1 MTPTSSRPRSKNTI
15 REKRK
20 VRFLGVMAKILGCI
34 ALVLMVAAVFRVV
47 MAKMWE
53 IPGAESAM
61 AETRQDSAAPS
72 DRTALTP
79 SVAIAVVPSEVAA
92 VVVDPAPVPKAVP
105 LPFPVKEVPSGITLI
120 ESKGVLI
127 ARSLSGFFTAGSID
141 EKLQWVRDP
150 ERVRPL
156 MASFYAAHEFKPQ
169 AFAELGWVRSV
180 EEPGYRFGYV
190 QARFEN
196 AEPVSVIVEEL
207 ADGRVVVDWES
218 SVRYGEMSWREFL
231 QAKPERPTLLRLLAY
246 RSPSSMGVLGEG
258 QAKKWEVVLVKHP
271 SDEAVLE
278 AHFDPNDPEM
288 FSLLDQLQAGQWK
301 EVPLTLRLCFPGEE
315 LNSNKKIARITAVE
329 GRGWLI
335 LPQKR
340 S

>member
-20 VRFLGVMAKILGCI
+20 VRFLGIIAKMLGCV
-34 ALVLMVAAVFRVV
+34 ALVLMVAAVFGVV

-53 IPGAESAM
+53 LPGAESVM
-61 AETRQDSAAPS
+61 AEARQDSAAPT
-72 DRTALTP
+72 DRTGLTP
-79 SVAIAVVPSEVAA
+79 AAVIAVVSPEAPAA
-92 VVVDPAPVPKAVP
+92 VVDPAPVPKAVP
-105 LPFPVKEVPSGITLI
+105 LPFPVNAVPSGITLI
-120 ESKGVLI
+120 ESKGALI
-127 ARSLSGFFTAGSID
+127 ARSLTGFFTAESID

-180 EEPGYRFGYV
+180 EEPGFRFGYV

-218 SVRYGEMSWREFL
+218 SVRYGEMSWKEFL

-246 RSPSSMGVLGEG
+246 RAESSMGMVGEG

-271 SDEAVLE
+271 SDDAALE

-288 FSLLDQLQAGQWK
+288 FPLLDQLQAGQWK
-301 EVPLTLRLCFPGEE
+301 EVPLTLRLCFLGEE

>member
-1 MTPTSSRPRSKNTI
+1 VKMTPTSSRPRSKNTI

-20 VRFLGVMAKILGCI
+20 VRFLGIIAKTLGCI

-53 IPGAESAM
+53 LPGAESVV
-61 AETRQDSAAPS
+61 AEASS
-72 DRTALTP
+72 DKAVP
-79 SVAIAVVPSEVAA
+79 HEPVAIAAVPPEVPAAMVVP
-92 VVVDPAPVPKAVP
+92 APLPKAVP
-105 LPFPVKEVPSGITLI
+105 LPFSVTEVPSGITLI
-120 ESKGVLI
+120 ESKGALI
-127 ARSLSGFFTAGSID
+127 ARSLTGFFAAESID

-150 ERVRPL
+150 DRVRPL
-156 MASFYAAHEFKPQ
+156 MASFYAAHEFKSQ
-169 AFAELGWVRSV
+169 AFTELGWVKSV
-180 EEPGYRFGYV
+180 AEPGYRFGYV

-218 SVRYGEMSWREFL
+218 SVRYGEMSWKEFL

-246 RSPSSMGVLGEG
+246 RPPSAMGMVGEG

-271 SDEAVLE
+271 SDEAALE

-288 FSLLDQLQAGQWK
+288 FPLLDQLQAGQWK
-301 EVPLTLRLCFPGEE
+301 EVPLTLRLCFSGEE